1 MLNYGYYNVAA
12 ATIDVQIGDVEANT
26 EAILKKAK
34 ECREQTDLLVF
45 PELCISGY
53 TCGDLFFES
62 ALLDACEAA
71 LEQLC
76 RELPGER
83 MVIVGVPLRQTDR
96 LYNCAA
102 VLFQGKIIGIQ
113 VKSYIPNYNEF
124 YEKRWFSD
132 SFDLPQK
139 TIVLQGETIP
149 FTSHLLIRDQTTKAV
164 IGIDVCEDLW
174 VPIPPSSLHA
184 LAGANVIVNLSASNE
199 TIGKRSYRRS
209 LVLSQSAKCYCG
221 YVYCSANQQES
232 TSDLVFSGHRII
244 ADNGM
249 LISEADFEEG
259 SEEILYGEIDLERC
273 TQDRLRFNTAMKA
286 PFLPAYTEV
295 SVRSHPK
302 QRETLQLTRPIS
314 PFPFVPQNDAH
325 RIQRCHEIRRIQA
338 TGLAQRLKK
347 IHCDHLVIGISGGLD
362 STLALI
368 VAAEAFEMNGY
379 PAGNI
384 HTVTMPGFGTTA
396 RTHNNSTSL
405 MQLFGTTC
413 MDIPIHDA
421 VDQHFKDIG
430 HDSRVHDI
438 TYENAQ
444 ARERTQILMDLAN
457 KVGGIVLGTGDLS
470 ELALGWCT
478 YNGDHMS
485 MYAVNASI
493 PKTLVRYIVEGYA
506 KEQQEKGNHAL
517 ADTLLDVCQTP
528 VSPEL
533 LPPTAE
539 GEIAQKTEE
548 SIGSYDLHDFF
559 LYHLLRNHFSP
570 SKIFALA
577 LHAFGEDQRAVIL
590 QTMKTFY
597 RRFFTQQFKRNCM
610 PDGVKVGSV
619 CLSPRGDW
627 RMPSD
632 ASMRLW
638 MEEIKKLD
646 A

>member
-1 MLNYGYYNVAA
+1 MLNYGYYYVAA
-12 ATIDVQIGDVEANT
+12 ATINVEIGDVWRNT
-26 EAILKKAK
+26 EAILQQAKKCHK
-34 ECREQTDLLVF
+34 QTNLLVF

-62 ALLDACEAA
+62 TLLDACEDA
-71 LEQLC
+71 LLKLC
-76 RELPGER
+76 KELPREL
-83 MVIVGVPLRQTDR
+83 MVIVGVPLRKTDR

-124 YEKRWFSD
+124 YEKRWFTD
-132 SFDLPQK
+132 GFELTEE
-139 TIVLQGETIP
+139 TITLHGETIP
-149 FTSHLLIRDQTTKAV
+149 FTSHLLIHDETTKAV

-174 VPIPPSSLHA
+174 VPIPPSAIHA
-184 LAGANVIVNLSASNE
+184 LHGANVIINLSASNE
-199 TIGKRSYRRS
+199 TIGKTAYRRS

-221 YVYCSANQQES
+221 YVYCSANQNES

-244 ADNGM
+244 ADNGI
-249 LISEADFEEG
+249 LINECTFEQMDD
-259 SEEILYGEIDLERC
+259 SILYGEIDIDRC
-273 TQDRLRFNTAMKA
+273 TQDRLRFNTAMKT
-286 PFLPAYTEV
+286 PLSQSYTHV
-295 SVRSHPK
+295 NVKSQPK
-302 QRETLQLTRPIS
+302 TSESLSLHRKIS
-314 PFPFVPQNDAH
+314 PFPFVPQDLTH
-325 RIQRCHEIRRIQA
+325 RNKRCHEIRHIQA
-338 TGLAQRLKK
+338 VGLAQRLKK
-347 IHCDHLVIGISGGLD
+347 IHCDHLVVGISGGLD

-368 VAAEAFEMNGY
+368 IAVEAFAINDY
-379 PAGNI
+379 PSENI
-384 HTVTMPGFGTTA
+384 YAVTMPGFGTTT
-396 RTHNNSTSL
+396 RTHGNSTALMKQLHTTSL
-405 MQLFGTTC
+405 E
-413 MDIPIHDA
+413 ISIHDA
-421 VDQHFKDIG
+421 VNQHFQDIQQ
-430 HDSRVHDI
+430 DATLHDI

-457 KVGGIVLGTGDLS
+457 KYNAIVLGTGDLS

-493 PKTLVRYIVEGYA
+493 PKTLVRYIVEGFA
-506 KEQQEKGNHAL
+506 QEQRDLGNHEL
-517 ADTLLDVCQTP
+517 ADTLTDICNTP

-533 LPPTAE
+533 LPPTKD

-559 LYHLLRNHFSP
+559 LYHLLRNHYSP
-570 SKIFALA
+570 SKIYALA
-577 LHAFGEDQRAVIL
+577 QYAFGQEKQEIIKKTL
-590 QTMKTFY
+590 KTFY

-632 ASMRLW
+632 ASMQLW
-638 MEEIKKLD
+638 MHEVEEL
-646 A
+646 

>member
-1 MLNYGYYNVAA
+1 MLNYGYYKVAA
-12 ATIDVQIGDVEANT
+12 AVIDVQIGDVAANT
-26 EAILKKAK
+26 DALIACAKACEK
-34 ECREQTDLLVF
+34 ETQLLVF

-62 ALLDACEAA
+62 VLLDACEDA
-71 LEQLC
+71 LKRLC
-76 RELPGER
+76 EELPQEL
-83 MVIVGVPLRQTDR
+83 MVVVGVPLRKDNR

-102 VLFQGKIIGIQ
+102 VIFQGRIIGIQ

-132 SFDLPQK
+132 SFELTQQQI
-139 TIVLQGETIP
+139 TLHGQSVP
-149 FTSHLLIRDQTTKAV
+149 FSAQLLIHDETSGAI

-174 VPIPPSSLHA
+174 VPIPPSSLHV
-184 LAGANVIVNLSASNE
+184 LNGANVIVNLSASNE
-199 TIGKRSYRRS
+199 TIAKSTYRRS

-221 YVYCSANQQES
+221 YVYCSAGKEES
-232 TSDLVFSGHRII
+232 TSDLVFSGHRLI

-249 LISEADFEEG
+249 LISEAGFEENDMPL
-259 SEEILYGEIDLERC
+259 LYGEIDLERC
-273 TQDRLRFNTAMKA
+273 MQDRLRFHTAMKNFVA
-286 PFLPAYTEV
+286 SEYTHVYVQSRPKAQLPL
-295 SVRSHPK
+295 R
-302 QRETLQLTRPIS
+302 LTRQIS
-314 PFPFVPQNDAH
+314 PFPFVPQSDAH

-338 TGLAQRLKK
+338 VGLAQRLKK
-347 IHCDHLVIGISGGLD
+347 IHCDHLVVGISGGLD

-368 VAAEAFEMNGY
+368 VAAEAFALNNY
-379 PAGNI
+379 PSNQIIA
-384 HTVTMPGFGTTA
+384 VTMPGFGTTA

-405 MQLFGTTC
+405 MELFGTSF

-421 VDQHFKDIG
+421 VSQHFKDIH
-430 HDSRVHDI
+430 HDSSVHDI

-457 KVGGIVLGTGDLS
+457 KHNAIVLGTGDLS

-506 KEQQEKGNHAL
+506 KEQLEAGNAAL
-517 ADTLLDVCQTP
+517 AHTLLDVCNTP

-533 LPPTAE
+533 LPPSAD
-539 GEIAQKTEE
+539 GEIVQKTEE

-577 LHAFGEDQRAVIL
+577 LLAFGEEKRETIVT
-590 QTMKTFY
+590 TMKTFY

-638 MEEIKKLD
+638 MSEVEKL
-646 A
+646 